1 MAKFIEVKSKTFYD
15 VISNLIND
23 QEDSDKLLI
32 YQELITYG
40 CVTVTTNN
48 IEYTFYIGN
57 YIFNVHEKEDYS
69 SDVPLT
75 DDDIKGLWDLW
86 W

>member
-15 VISNLIND
+15 VISNVIND

-40 CVTVTTNN
+40 CVKVTTNN

-57 YIFNVHEKEDYS
+57 YIFNVQEKETYS

-75 DDDIKGLWDLW
+75 DDDLKELFDLW
-86 W
+86 